1 MKPNRIL
8 TLWRKLRA
16 SERGNLSVELALSTL
31 FLLPMLTGLLH
42 YGGLFHQTMQLRQAA
57 RAGVEYA
64 MTYPS
69 DTTGIEQA
77 VTTSS
82 AMSSTGIVVAVNQ
95 FCECPDGTSVSCT
108 GTCASGGKIS
118 AFVDVIVTQPPN
130 PIVQFFPLGSETLV
144 RGRAV
149 MRVN

>member
-1 MKPNRIL
+1 MKPLRIL

-16 SERGNLSVELALSTL
+16 SERGNLSDEHALPTL

-42 YGGLFHQTMQLRQAA
+42 YGGLLHQTMQLRQAA

-69 DTTGIEQA
+69 DTTGITQA

-82 AMSSTGIVVAVNQ
+82 AMSSTGVVVAVNQ
-95 FCECPDGTSVSCT
+95 FCECPNGTSVVCT
-108 GTCASGGKIS
+108 GTCAPGEKLL
-118 AFVDVIVTQPPN
+118 AFVGVTVTQPPN
-130 PIVQFFPLGSETLV
+130 PIVQFFPLASDTLV
-144 RGRAV
+144 RGSAV